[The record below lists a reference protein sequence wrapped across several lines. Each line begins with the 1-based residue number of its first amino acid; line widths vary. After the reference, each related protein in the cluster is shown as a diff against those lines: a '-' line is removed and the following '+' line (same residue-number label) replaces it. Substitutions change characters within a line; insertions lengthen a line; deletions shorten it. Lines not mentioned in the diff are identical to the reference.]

1 MIRTER
7 TQTILRRP
15 YDHTERGENLE
26 TKTASSIGLRGSAP
40 RPQGRRGSRGG
51 RRRLVGGRNPTH
63 QERGSPGSAG
73 AAHPLASTH
82 SDRGH
87 EDHGRRSSGGG
98 VCSKSRRKYR
108 GSLGAGIR
116 RDHKGVCGLSLIHI
130 SEPTRRTPISY
141 AVFCLKKKKQPQT
154 TQHN

>member
-63 QERGSPGSAG
+63 QERGSPGSAR

-82 SDRGH
+82 SERGH

-116 RDHKGVCGLSLIHI
+116 RDHKGVCGSRQELWGLSLIHI
-130 SEPTRRTPISY
+130 SEPTRLRRISY
-141 AVFCLKKKKQPQT
+141 AVFCLK
-154 TQHN
+154 